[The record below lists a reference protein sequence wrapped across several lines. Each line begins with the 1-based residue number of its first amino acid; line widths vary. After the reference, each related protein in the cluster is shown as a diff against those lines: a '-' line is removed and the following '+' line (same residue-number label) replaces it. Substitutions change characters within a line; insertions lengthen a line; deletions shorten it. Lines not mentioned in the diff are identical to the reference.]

1 MLFAYLLPFL
11 ISFALSVALTPLV
24 RDRAIARGWVD
35 RPDSERHLHARPIP
49 RLGGTAICASFMVVV
64 GLNLVLAPLLGRPIA
79 FPGRPLLGILGPAAL
94 ICLLGLWDD
103 LHPLRPIL
111 KFGVQALAAV
121 LVYFAGF
128 GIRQVDL
135 FFAGQSLRTA
145 VGLPL
150 TILWVLLITNAFN
163 LIDGLDGLTAGS
175 ALFSTIVLF
184 VLALENGSSWVA
196 FLAVVLAGAIV
207 GFLKFNFHP
216 ATIFLGDCG
225 SLFVGFMLSALALA
239 ASQKGTTMIAVA
251 IPVVSFGLPI
261 MDVAIAVVRRYL
273 SGKPLFCA
281 DHEHIHHKLLK
292 RGLSQRDAVFILYGV
307 SATLALLS
315 LAMIHGG
322 RIIALVLVVLGTGI
336 FAGVQQ
342 LRDHE
347 FFEMG
352 RVLERTVSQKQI
364 IANNLNIRRATESL
378 RTCADASALCRIL
391 TETLRPLGFD
401 GFGFKLSGAAWLPQS
416 LPISFADDSI
426 GTLGCYWAKPNSQ
439 EATWELSLELINST
453 GRKCG
458 SFSIYRRM
466 SAKPLLI
473 DVNLLSDGFPAALA
487 GAVHR
492 VLIEN
497 YSDARDE
504 MHAARSARAR
514 AVSVS

>member
-1 MLFAYLLPFL
+1 MFLHYLFPFL
-11 ISFALSVALTPLV
+11 ISFGLSVALTPLV

-35 RPDSERHLHARPIP
+35 RPDAERHVHPKPIP
-49 RLGGTAICASFMVVV
+49 RLGGVAVCASFLVVV
-64 GLNLVLAPLLGRPIA
+64 GANLLLVRVVGRPFA
-79 FPGRPLLGILGPAAL
+79 LPGRALLGILAPAVL
-94 ICLLGLWDD
+94 VCLLGFCDD
-103 LHPLRPIL
+103 LHSLRPVL
-111 KFGVQALAAV
+111 KFGIQALAAV
-121 LVYFAGF
+121 FLYFAGF
-128 GIRQVDL
+128 GVRQIDL
-135 FFAGQSLRTA
+135 LFSGHSLRTA

-175 ALFSTIVLF
+175 ALFSTIVLL
-184 VLALENGSSWVA
+184 VLSLSNGSSWVA
-196 FLAVVLAGAIV
+196 FLAVVLAGAIA

-216 ATIFLGDCG
+216 ATIFLGDSG

-261 MDVAIAVVRRYL
+261 MDVGIAVVRRYL
-273 SGKPLFCA
+273 SGKPLFGA
-281 DHEHIHHKLLK
+281 DREHIHHKLLK

-307 SATLALLS
+307 SAALALLS
-315 LAMIHGG
+315 LAMLHGG

-336 FAGVQQ
+336 FVGVQQ
-342 LRDHE
+342 LRYHE

-364 IANNLNIRRATESL
+364 IANNLNIRRATECLWS
-378 RTCADASALCRIL
+378 CADASALCRIL

-401 GFGFKLSGAAWLPQS
+401 GFGFKLPGATWLPES
-416 LPISFADDSI
+416 LPIPFARDPI
-426 GTLGCYWAKPNSQ
+426 GTLGCYWAERSPQ
-439 EATWELSLELINST
+439 EATWELNLELIS
-453 GRKCG
+453 GSGHKCG
-458 SFSIYRRM
+458 FFSVYRRM
-466 SAKPLLI
+466 SAKPLLM

-492 VLIEN
+492 AVIET
-497 YSDARDE
+497 YSDASE
-504 MHAARSARAR
+504 QMHVARGKRAR

>member
-1 MLFAYLLPFL
+1 MLLDYLFPFL
-11 ISFALSVALTPLV
+11 IGFVLSVMLTPLV
-24 RDRAIARGWVD
+24 RDRAIAHGWVD
-35 RPDSERHLHARPIP
+35 RPDSERHLHTRPIP
-49 RLGGTAICASFMVVV
+49 RLGGVAVCASFLIVVAT
-64 GLNLVLAPLLGRPIA
+64 NLVLVRLAGRPLTLPA
-79 FPGRPLLGILGPAAL
+79 RSLLGILGPAVL
-94 ICLLGLWDD
+94 ICLLGLCDD
-103 LHPLRPIL
+103 LHPLRPL
-111 KFGVQALAAV
+111 WKFSVQAVSAIL
-121 LVYFAGF
+121 LYLAGF

-135 FFAGQSLRTA
+135 FFSGHNLRTA

-150 TILWVLLITNAFN
+150 TILWVVLITNAFN

-175 ALFSTIVLF
+175 ALFSTIVLL
-184 VLALENGSSWVA
+184 VLSLGNGSSWVA
-196 FLAVVLAGAIV
+196 FLAVVLAGSIA

-273 SGKPLFCA
+273 SGKPLFRA

-307 SATLALLS
+307 SAALALLS
-315 LAMIHGG
+315 LAMLHGG

-336 FAGVQQ
+336 FVGVQQ
-342 LRDHE
+342 LRYPE

-352 RVLERTVSQKQI
+352 RMLERTVSQKQI
-364 IANNLNIRRATESL
+364 IANNVNIRRATESL
-378 RTCADASALCRIL
+378 RTCADASSLCRIL

-401 GFGFKLSGAAWLPQS
+401 GFEFNLPGAARLPES
-416 LPISFADDSI
+416 LPIPFVRDPS
-426 GTLGCYWAKPNSQ
+426 GTLGCCWAEPSPR
-439 EATWELSLELINST
+439 EATWELNLELISST
-453 GRKCG
+453 GHQCG
-458 SFSIYRRM
+458 FFSIYRRM
-466 SAKPLLI
+466 PAKPLLM

-492 VLIEN
+492 AVIET
-497 YSDARDE
+497 YGGARDQKRVAHNE
-504 MHAARSARAR
+504 RAR
-514 AVSVS
+514 AMSVS